1 MSEYRGDG
9 MSLGARLRHAWY
21 AFTGRDQQVIQSQ
34 DLGPSYSVR
43 QDRISFPRGTERS
56 IIASIYT
63 RIAIDV
69 SSVKMQHARVDY
81 DGRFVESIDS
91 GLNYCLNTEANIDQ
105 TARAF
110 LQDLVENLCSLGVIA
125 VVPTEATA
133 NPRLTG
139 SYDIKSMRVGTITQ
153 WWPEHVKIKLYN
165 QRSGEKEEIVLPK
178 SVVGI
183 IQNPLYNVMNE
194 PNSTLRR
201 LIHKLNL
208 LDAVDEQ
215 TSSGKLD
222 MIIQLPYGTGTEM
235 RKNQAENRRIE
246 LERQLQNSKY
256 GVGWL
261 DANEKIIQLN
271 RPVENKLMEQIEYL
285 TSMLYSQLGMTKEV
299 FEGTAD
305 EKTMLNYFSRTI
317 EPIVSAICDEFGR
330 KFLTRTART
339 QNQKIVFFR
348 DLFKLAP
355 VESIVNLGSQFA
367 MNAIMTPN
375 EVRQLIGYKPADTT
389 DADELRNRNVDASPG
404 PDVEGMMGEGGFPPE
419 DGQSGMED
427 PNAMPAEEEPVT
439 SIADTKVSEILEWYR
454 NNP

>member
-1 MSEYRGDG
+1 MSEYQGDG
-9 MSLGARLRHAWY
+9 MSLGQRLRHAWNV
-21 AFTGRDQQVIQSQ
+21 FTGRDQQVILNQ
-34 DLGPSYSVR
+34 DLGPSYSIR
-43 QDRISFPRGTERS
+43 QDLIPYRRGVDRS
-56 IIASIYT
+56 IVASIYT

-69 SSVKMQHARVDY
+69 STVKIQHARVDV
-81 DGRFVESIDS
+81 DGRFVETINS
-91 GLNYCLNTEANIDQ
+91 GLNYCLTTEANIDQ
-105 TARAF
+105 TSRAF
-110 LQDLVENLCSLGVIA
+110 VQDLVEVMCTEGVVAI
-125 VVPTEATA
+125 VPTEADV

-139 SYDIKSMRVGTITQ
+139 GYDIKTLRAGVITQ
-153 WWPEHVKIKLYN
+153 WWPKHVKVRLYN
-165 QRSGEKEEIVLPK
+165 QVSGKREEFVLPK
-178 SVVGI
+178 SMVAIV
-183 IQNPLYNVMNE
+183 QNPLYNVMNE
-194 PNSTLRR
+194 PNSTLKR

-208 LDAVDEQ
+208 LDAVDEK

-222 MIIQLPYGTGTEM
+222 LVIQLPYGTGTEL

-246 LERQLQNSKY
+246 LEKQLEHSKY

-271 RPVENKLMEQIEYL
+271 RPVENKLMDQVEYL

-317 EPIVSAICDEFGR
+317 EPIVSAFCDELNR
-330 KFLTRTART
+330 KFLTKTART

-355 VESIVNLGSQFA
+355 VDAIVNLGSQFA

-375 EVRQLIGYKPADTT
+375 EVRQLIGFKPADTT

-404 PDVEGMMGEGGFPPE
+404 PDVEGMMGAGAQPEGYSAPM
-419 DGQSGMED
+419 SS
-427 PNAMPAEEEPVT
+427 EEEPVT
-439 SIADTKVSEILEWYR
+439 SIADTKVSDILAMYR
-454 NNP
+454 QGA